1 MVALAIMRPT
11 GLLLFTALVAA
22 AAVQSAT
29 AQKFVP
35 KNFLF
40 NGDPEYSSQELME
53 AAGLKQGEVLS
64 YVSMNDVAQRLMN
77 TGMFDGVTF
86 KFDGQDLT
94 FYLTP
99 AAQLFPAKLDN
110 LPFPAGEDVNAK
122 LHRLLPLYHGKVPAA
137 SGLMDE
143 VRKDLEQMLA
153 ADGIHADVQGLASG
167 AMGSTQASA
176 ITYSIISPPV
186 LVSLARVDG
195 VSPANQSGV
204 QAILADITKNP
215 FDAGTSG
222 DSLARA
228 LRLFYEDHGYAA
240 VKIEVA
246 RSGNAEVTASSILV
260 PFSVTVQEGRIYK
273 LAGIQLPPGAPV
285 AQMEVDRALGEH
297 ADVVL
302 QGVRLRG
309 ALELIAAGYKSKG
322 YLDCKITPR
331 PVLNEAAGTVSYVV
345 DADPG
350 PVYHLGFVK
359 FDDMSEQTRM
369 LLMRYWQM
377 MPGDVFDQSYVNV
390 FVLNAKKED
399 RTLAYMLVDAKVQY
413 TETEDLQNHTVNLVM
428 HLSRIPAATAQ

>member
-1 MVALAIMRPT
+1 MRRS
-11 GLLLFTALVAA
+11 GVLLFTALVAA

-35 KNFLF
+35 KNIVF
-40 NGDPEYSSQELME
+40 NGDPEFSSDELMQ
-53 AAGLKQGEVLS
+53 AAGLKHGEVLS
-64 YVSMNDVAQRLMN
+64 YVSMNGVAQRLMN

-99 AAQLFPAKLDN
+99 AAQLFPVKLDN

-122 LHRLLPLYHGKVPAA
+122 LHSLLPLYHGKVPAA
-137 SGLMDE
+137 SGMMDE
-143 VRKDLEQMLA
+143 VRKNLEQMLA

-167 AMGSTQASA
+167 GMGGTQASA

-204 QAILADITKNP
+204 QAILADITKYS
-215 FDAGTSG
+215 FDAATSG
-222 DSLARA
+222 DSVARA

-240 VKIEVA
+240 VKIQVA
-246 RSGNAEVTASSILV
+246 RSGNAEVTAHSILV
-260 PFSVTVQEGRIYK
+260 PFTVSVQEGRVYK

-285 AQMEVDRALGEH
+285 VQKDVDKALGEH
-297 ADVVL
+297 ADLVL

-309 ALELIAAGYKSKG
+309 ALELIANGYKSKG

-331 PVLNEAAGTVSYVV
+331 PVLNEDAGTVSYVV
-345 DADPG
+345 DAEPG

-359 FDDMSEQTRM
+359 FDDMSEQARM

-390 FVLNAKKED
+390 FIPNAKGQD
-399 RTLAYMLVDAKVQY
+399 RVLAHMLAGAKVQY
-413 TETEDLQNHTVNLVM
+413 TETEDLQSHTVNLVI
-428 HLSRIPAATAQ
+428 HLNRLPASAAQ